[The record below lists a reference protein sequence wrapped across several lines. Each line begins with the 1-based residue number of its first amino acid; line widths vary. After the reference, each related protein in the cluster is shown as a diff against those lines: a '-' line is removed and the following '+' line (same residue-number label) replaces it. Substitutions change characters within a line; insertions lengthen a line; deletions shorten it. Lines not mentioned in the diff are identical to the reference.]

1 MRLLFH
7 FVAVWG
13 AGESNVFKVPNRFF
27 VLPRYYSF
35 HWMLLKKSALNHIGI
50 IENANKMLRIAYY
63 LLQSIHPI
71 LRIKAPAEYGQHF
84 PVLKSLQSTIA
95 L

>member
-1 MRLLFH
+1 
-7 FVAVWG
+7 
-13 AGESNVFKVPNRFF
+13 
-27 VLPRYYSF
+27 
-35 HWMLLKKSALNHIGI
+35 MLLKKSALNHIGI

-63 LLQSIHPI
+63 LLQSIYPI